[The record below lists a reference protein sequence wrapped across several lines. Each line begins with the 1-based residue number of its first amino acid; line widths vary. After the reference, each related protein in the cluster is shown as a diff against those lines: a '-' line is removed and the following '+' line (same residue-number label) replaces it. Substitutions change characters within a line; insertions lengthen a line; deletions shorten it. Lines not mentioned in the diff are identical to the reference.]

1 MGTKFAPVYAT
12 QVIGYLEET
21 LYRKVANEFGQQF
34 GEYFMK
40 FWNRFL
46 DDCFVPWT
54 RSLND
59 LNRLHYIL
67 NSLHPSINFTIE
79 YSQKELPFLDVLVKK
94 TGTNI
99 DTDIYFKPTDSQ
111 QYLIFDSCHPKHI
124 KLSIPYSLARRLR
137 MIISSDEKIP
147 QRMLELKHTLL
158 KQKYPEKCY

>member
-1 MGTKFAPVYAT
+1 M
-12 QVIGYLEET
+12 
-21 LYRKVANEFGQQF
+21 
-34 GEYFMK
+34 
-40 FWNRFL
+40 
-46 DDCFVPWT
+46 
-54 RSLND
+54 
-59 LNRLHYIL
+59 
-67 NSLHPSINFTIE
+67 HPSINFTIE

-111 QYLIFDSCHPKHI
+111 QYLIFDSCHPN

-158 KQKYPEKCY
+158 KQKYPENVIDAGIQRALNLNRSELRQGRIPRIML